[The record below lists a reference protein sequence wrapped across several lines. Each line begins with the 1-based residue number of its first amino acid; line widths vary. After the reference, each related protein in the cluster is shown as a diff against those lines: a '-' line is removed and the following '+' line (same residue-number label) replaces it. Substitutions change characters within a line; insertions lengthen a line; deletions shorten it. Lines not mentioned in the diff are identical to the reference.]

1 MSTAAPAVFPGISNE
16 NEFFSHH
23 YLSELFDGDIK
34 ETVKRWNETEAADPE
49 RTAPHKR
56 LRALRDTHTRLL
68 RRAEKAV
75 DGATRLAHQREWH
88 RELLGA
94 LGYDCRPANHRL
106 EDGDEIPVLCA
117 LGDQE
122 PQARRTA
129 AATSRSANLLVVAAF
144 SEGPDA
150 TEDPLTVRP
159 SSLQFHG
166 EAPPPPHLLEEA
178 WEHIITRRVF
188 SQNRAP
194 RWVLLLSFS
203 QLVLIEGG
211 KWAHSRVLR
220 FDFEEIL
227 GRAED
232 ATLKA
237 TAALLHRSSLLPG
250 EGAQPLLDGLDENS
264 HRHAFAVST
273 DLKYAMRESI
283 ELIGNEAIR
292 YLREVSH
299 ERVYNLDDQ
308 LAGELGLECVRYMYR
323 LLFLFYIEARPE
335 LGYAPVNSD
344 AYLSGYSLE
353 RLRDLELVELATEE
367 SRNGFHLHE
376 SIQTLFRLIRDG
388 FDGQQWGGSEDLF
401 AAPALLRHGFQ
412 IRALDSAL
420 FRKGST
426 SLLDRV
432 KLRNHVLQRVLELM
446 SLSRPVNGR
455 GRKRRG
461 RISYAQLGVNQLGA
475 VYESLLSYRGFF
487 AETELYEVKK
497 AKDKQDDLAGAWF
510 VRADELD
517 RYSEEERVYDID
529 ENGRKLRIPT
539 HADH

>member
-1 MSTAAPAVFPGISNE
+1 M
-16 NEFFSHH
+16 
-23 YLSELFDGDIK
+23 
-34 ETVKRWNETEAADPE
+34 
-49 RTAPHKR
+49 
-56 LRALRDTHTRLL
+56 
-68 RRAEKAV
+68 
-75 DGATRLAHQREWH
+75 AHQREWH

-94 LGYDCRPANHRL
+94 LGYACHPANHRL
-106 EDGDEIPVLCA
+106 EDGDEIPVLCVA
-117 LGDQE
+117 GGHGSNGGLTVAG
-122 PQARRTA
+122 A
-129 AATSRSANLLVVAAF
+129 AHRSPDLLAFAAF
-144 SEGPDA
+144 AHDPDA
-150 TEDPLTVRP
+150 AEDPLVASP
-159 SSLQFHG
+159 SPFQFHG
-166 EAPPPPHLLEEA
+166 EAPPPDDLLEED
-178 WEHIITRRVF
+178 WERIITRRVF
-188 SQNRAP
+188 GQNRPP
-194 RWVLLLSFS
+194 RWLLLLSFS
-203 QLVLIEGG
+203 QLVLIERG
-211 KWAHSRVLR
+211 KWAHSRLLR

-227 GRAED
+227 GRAQRAED
-232 ATLKA
+232 PTIKA
-237 TAALLHRSSLLPG
+237 AAALLHHTSLLPG

-292 YLREVSH
+292 HLREVSR

-388 FDGQQWGGSEDLF
+388 FDGRQWGGSADLF
-401 AAPALLRHGFQ
+401 ASSSPLRHGFR

-420 FRKGST
+420 FREGST
-426 SLLDRV
+426 PLLDRV
-432 KLRNHVLQRVLELM
+432 RLRNHVLLQRVVELM
-446 SLSRPVNGR
+446 SLSRPGKGR
-455 GRKRRG
+455 RRRRRG

-487 AETELYEVKK
+487 AETDLYEVKK
-497 AKDKQDDLAGAWF
+497 AKDKQDDLAEAWF
-510 VRADELD
+510 VRAEELD
-517 RYSEEERVYDID
+517 QYSEQERVYDAD
-529 ENGRKLRIPT
+529 ENGRKRPAQARQGIVHLPPSGVGIARNPPATTPRIRSRNVLFDIVC
-539 HADH
+539 AN